1 MAEDDKNTQ
10 SIDNLAGSSGASSDA
25 VDGLDRGTD
34 EIRQTLEVKIEECK
48 GLNEKY
54 LRLAAEFDNYKRLS
68 QRDQRDQIKFGN
80 ERILKELLPVVDNL
94 ERAIKSG
101 KETNSVD
108 ALTQGV
114 ELTLKQLL
122 GALTKFGVTPVTSVG
137 LAFDP
142 ATQQAV
148 AQVPSDSVPENH
160 VVEEYQKGYLLQDR
174 ILRAAMVTVST
185 GAPN

>member
-1 MAEDDKNTQ
+1 MSEDDKNMQ
-10 SIDNLAGSSGASSDA
+10 SIDNLDGSLDAPSETVGRSDQ
-25 VDGLDRGTD
+25 DTN
-34 EIRQTLEVKIEECK
+34 EMRQALEAKIDECK

-54 LRLAAEFDNYKRLS
+54 LRLAAEFDNYKRLA
-68 QRDQRDQIKFGN
+68 QRDQREQIKFGN
-80 ERILKELLPVVDNL
+80 EQILKELLPVVDNL
-94 ERAIKSG
+94 ERAIKSAKG
-101 KETNSVD
+101 TNSVD

-122 GALTKFGVTPVTSVG
+122 GALTKFGVTPVESVG

-185 GAPN
+185 GASN

>member
-1 MAEDDKNTQ
+1 MSEDDKNTQ
-10 SIDNLAGSSGASSDA
+10 SIDNLDGSLDASSETVGGSDQETNEMRQA
-25 VDGLDRGTD
+25 LEAKTD
-34 EIRQTLEVKIEECK
+34 ECK

-54 LRLAAEFDNYKRLS
+54 LRLAAEFDNYKRLA
-68 QRDQRDQIKFGN
+68 QRDQREQIKFGN
-80 ERILKELLPVVDNL
+80 EQILKELLPGVDNL
-94 ERAIKSG
+94 ERAIKSA

-122 GALTKFGVTPVTSVG
+122 GALTKFGVTPVESVG